1 MASSI
6 QWDASEV
13 IRNLTVY
20 RGKVHQA
27 CVAVA
32 TYFAPV
38 VEAEAKA
45 EAKWTDRTGNARQ
58 GLTGFVEDVSET
70 LVELYLAH
78 RVEYGIYLELRNS
91 GRYAIILPT
100 LERHYSAIFKMLQDV
115 LK

>member
-6 QWDASEV
+6 EFDDGEV

-32 TYFAPV
+32 NYFAPV
-38 VEAEAKA
+38 VEAEAKSNA
-45 EAKWTDRTGNARQ
+45 SWQDRTGNARQ

-70 LVELYLAH
+70 VVELYLAH
-78 RVEYGIYLELRNS
+78 RVTYGIPLELRNS
-91 GRYAIILPT
+91 ARYAIILPT
-100 LERHYSAIFKMLQDV
+100 LEAHYSAIFSMLQDV
-115 LK
+115 FK

>member
-6 QWDASEV
+6 QWDDREIV
-13 IRNLTVY
+13 VGLRVY

-38 VEAEAKA
+38 VEAEAKSNA
-45 EAKWTDRTGNARQ
+45 PWTDRTGNARQ
-58 GLTGFVEDVSET
+58 GLIGFEKDVSET

-78 RVEYGIYLELRNS
+78 RVEYGIHLELRNS
-91 GRYAIILPT
+91 ARYAIILPT
-100 LERHYSAIFKMLQDV
+100 LENHYSAIFNMLQDV